1 MYQYSQKS
9 LDTALK
15 TYVIRATEFRAFF
28 KNLDLTARKHNKLV
42 LRFSLILN
50 LHSRE
55 FLLTKYGELLLKLGV
70 LTMKGEVNQCFPG
83 CITLIESINFSYMS
97 KNPFV
102 CS

>member
-70 LTMKGEVNQCFPG
+70 LAMKGGVNQCFPG
-83 CITLIESINFSYMS
+83 CIT
-97 KNPFV
+97 
-102 CS
+102 